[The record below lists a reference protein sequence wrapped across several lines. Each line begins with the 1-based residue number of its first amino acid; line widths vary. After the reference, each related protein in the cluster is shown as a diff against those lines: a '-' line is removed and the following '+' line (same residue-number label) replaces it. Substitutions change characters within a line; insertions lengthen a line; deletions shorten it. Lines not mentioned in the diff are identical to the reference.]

1 DEGFSALILPAVT
14 LSLPIGAMIAQVL
27 ARSLQ
32 EAVLEPYVVTARAK
46 GISRFAVHF
55 GHALRNAA
63 LPALAVVGLVA
74 GNLLA
79 GSVVV
84 VTVFS
89 RPGVGQLTVQAVTL
103 QDLPVVLAV
112 VLLGA
117 LCFAPPTP
125 LVALSVPLVGP
136 PVRIGQSYA

>member
-1 DEGFSALILPAVT
+1 
-14 LSLPIGAMIAQVL
+14 MIVQLL

-63 LPALAVVGLVA
+63 LPALTVVGLVA

-84 VTVFS
+84 ETVFS

-103 QDLPVVLAV
+103 QGLPVVVGV
-112 VLLGA
+112 VGLGVGGFVA
-117 LCFAPPTP
+117 AHILVDMTMAPVKSHSCF
-125 LVALSVPLVGP
+125 
-136 PVRIGQSYA
+136 

>member
-1 DEGFSALILPAVT
+1 
-14 LSLPIGAMIAQVL
+14 MIVQLL

-63 LPALAVVGLVA
+63 LPALTVVGMVA

-79 GSVVV
+79 GSVIVE
-84 VTVFS
+84 TVFS
-89 RPGVGQLTVQAVTL
+89 RPGVGQLTVEAVTM
-103 QDLPVVLAV
+103 QDLPVVQGVVVLGAV
-112 VLLGA
+112 VFIAANLLVD
-117 LCFAPPTP
+117 LILP
-125 LVALSVPLVGP
+125 LADPRVAVGY
-136 PVRIGQSYA
+136 SYA